1 MRPMGEPLPPVDS
14 EVQQLKTDL
23 EDLESFTLKVRAELS
38 DDVGDLDGQVAELTK
53 LVARLTDR
61 VDWLERQLRSS
72 GSVAEFDLDDVGTE
86 SSSLAEAAELARVR
100 SGQLLSD
107 GERGELHA
115 AMTDYDKISAE
126 CDQRT
131 ADALQASAILSVTG
145 YDEKEHRE
153 AAEEF
158 REAFALRTD
167 AVHRRERRQE
177 PAERARRTLAE
188 DKLLRAEYEPVIAD
202 GERAAEALLDLLR
215 ERITSAVGKG
225 AMLPVWFTTS
235 LGPTAP
241 ATDTDAWIRT
251 ATQVLAYRVT
261 YRVGDALMPLG
272 ATPGSGAP
280 AHRREWHTE
289 LASALAA
296 LQ

>member
-1 MRPMGEPLPPVDS
+1 MGEPLPPVDS
-14 EVQQLKTDL
+14 EVQQLKADL

-53 LVARLTDR
+53 VVARLTDR
-61 VDWLERQLRSS
+61 MDWLERQLRSS
-72 GSVAEFDLDDVGTE
+72 GSVAEFDLDDVGSE
-86 SSSLAEAAELARVR
+86 AASMAEAAELARVR
-100 SGQLLSD
+100 SAQLLSD

-115 AMTDYDKISAE
+115 AITDFDKVSAE
-126 CDQRT
+126 CDHRT
-131 ADALQASAILSVTG
+131 ADALQASAILSVTS
-145 YDEKEHRE
+145 YAEKEHRQ

-158 REAFALRTD
+158 REAFALRTE

-177 PAERARRTLAE
+177 PAERARRLLAE

-215 ERITSAVGKG
+215 ERITGAVGKG
-225 AMLPVWFTTS
+225 AMLPLWFTTS

-261 YRVGDALMPLG
+261 YRVADALMPLG
-272 ATPGSGAP
+272 AAPSANAP
-280 AHRREWHTE
+280 AHRREWHSE
-289 LASALAA
+289 LAAA
-296 LQ
+296 LTALQ

>member
-1 MRPMGEPLPPVDS
+1 MSRCPRSTPTS
-14 EVQQLKTDL
+14 SSFKTDL
-23 EDLESFTLKVRAELS
+23 EDLESFTLRVRAELTA
-38 DDVGDLDGQVAELTK
+38 DVGDLDGQVAELTK

-72 GSVAEFDLDDVGTE
+72 GSVAEFDLDDVGSEATA
-86 SSSLAEAAELARVR
+86 LAEAAELARVR

-115 AMTDYDKISAE
+115 AIGEYDKVAAE

-145 YDEKEHRE
+145 YDEPEHRE

-158 REAFALRTD
+158 RVAFAARTD
-167 AVHRRERRQE
+167 AVHRRERCQE
-177 PAERARRTLAE
+177 SADRARRSLAE

-202 GERAAEALLDLLR
+202 GERAAEALLQLLR
-215 ERITSAVGKG
+215 ERITSAVGRG
-225 AMLPVWFTTS
+225 LMLPLWFTTS

-261 YRVGDALMPLG
+261 YRVADALMPLG
-272 ATPGSGAP
+272 ATPGSIAP

-289 LASALAA
+289 LAAALAA